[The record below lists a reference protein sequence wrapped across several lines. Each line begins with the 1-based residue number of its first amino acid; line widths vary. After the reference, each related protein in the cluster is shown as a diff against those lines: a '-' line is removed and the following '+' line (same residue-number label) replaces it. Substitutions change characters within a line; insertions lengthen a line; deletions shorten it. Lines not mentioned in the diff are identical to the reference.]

1 MKHRLTKG
9 AGQKPLSFYIFILA
23 ALLLALLAG
32 FYMLKW
38 FNRVEEQP
46 VESMQHSPAEMTQI
60 AKC

>member
-9 AGQKPLSFYIFILA
+9 AGQKHLRFYIFILA
-23 ALLLALLAG
+23 VLLLGLLAG

-38 FNRVEEQP
+38 FNKVEEQP
-46 VESMQHSPAEMTQI
+46 VENIQHSPVEMTQI